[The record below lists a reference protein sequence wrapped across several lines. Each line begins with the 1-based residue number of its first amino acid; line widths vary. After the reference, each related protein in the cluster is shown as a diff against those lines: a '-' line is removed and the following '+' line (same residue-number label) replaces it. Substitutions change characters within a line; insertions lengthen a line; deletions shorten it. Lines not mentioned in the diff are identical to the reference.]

1 MRGRVR
7 MDAFKEF
14 MRECESEL
22 SAALDRLY
30 PWAKPK
36 DLKMAEP
43 PSIEFGELSSSIPF
57 ELAKG
62 SGRSPSEIAEELV
75 GEIISGGLK
84 LIGSVEAVRG
94 YVNFRARYGILTG
107 LIMEEARSRGPSY
120 GRPEPTHRQRIL
132 LEHTSVNPVHP
143 IHIGQAR
150 NPVLGDSLARLLK
163 AVGNE
168 VSVHFYIDDTGRQSA
183 IAAYGYEK
191 LGRPRPKGKPDE
203 FIGEIYAVTSC
214 LLEVRRLEELLGR
227 IGQGA
232 LEVKE
237 EMEEWRSIAKELEG
251 KFPETFAALSSAIA
265 GEDPEAEVEG
275 IIRGYE
281 RGEGWAKEVVRPA
294 VELCLEGFKGTLSRM
309 GIRFDSWD
317 WESELLWSGRVAKVL
332 EDLSSSPYVREEEGA
347 LILDAGRAVD
357 EMGLRPILGIGEEE
371 VPPLTL
377 TRADGTSLYT
387 TRDIAYSLWKFER
400 ADRAITVVGSEQ
412 SLAQLQL
419 RIALC
424 VLGRRDLAERYTH
437 FAYGLVELPGHKMSS
452 RRGRAISLDEVLD
465 EAVGRARREVSK
477 RSPAMGGEGLE
488 RVAQLIGAGAV
499 KYALVS
505 VEPNKKVAFTWD
517 RAVNFETNSA
527 PFLQYAH
534 ARACNILK
542 RAEAEG
548 IQISKPDYGL
558 LSEAPEKELIIT
570 IGKLPIRVEGAAGR
584 LAPDLIANYAND
596 LASKFNYFY
605 DNFPVI
611 RSEPE
616 GLRDAR
622 LALVDAFRITLG
634 NSLDLLGIEAPD
646 RM

>member
-1 MRGRVR
+1 M
-7 MDAFKEF
+7 AALKEF
-14 MRECESEL
+14 IKECEGEL

-30 PWAKPK
+30 PGASQK
-36 DLKMAEP
+36 DLRIAEP
-43 PSIEFGELSSSIPF
+43 PSSELGDLSSSISF
-57 ELAKG
+57 ELARRFGGK
-62 SGRSPSEIAEELV
+62 PLEIADRLAFD
-75 GEIISGGLK
+75 ISSRSLR
-84 LIGSVEAVRG
+84 LISSVEAVRG
-94 YVNFRARYGILTG
+94 YVNFRANYGILSR
-107 LIMEEARSRGPSY
+107 LIIEEARSRGRDY
-120 GRPEPTHRQRIL
+120 GKPEAPICQKIL

-150 NPVLGDSLARLLK
+150 NPVLGDSLARILR

-168 VSVHFYIDDTGRQSA
+168 VSVHFYIDDMGRQSA
-183 IAAYGYEK
+183 IAAYGYQK
-191 LGRPRPKGKPDE
+191 LGRPKPKGKPDE

-214 LLEVRRLEELLGR
+214 LLEIKRLERLIKRAGPDAPDGVKGEL
-227 IGQGA
+227 
-232 LEVKE
+232 
-237 EMEEWRSIAKELEG
+237 EEWLSIANELKG
-251 KFPETFAALSSAIA
+251 KYPETFAALSSALS
-265 GEDPEAEVEG
+265 GGDPEAEVEG

-281 RGEGWAKEVVRPA
+281 RGEVWAKEVIRSA
-294 VELCLEGFKGTLSRM
+294 VELCLEGFKETLGKM

-317 WESELLWSGRVAKVL
+317 WESDLLWSGRVAEVL
-332 EDLSSSPYVREEEGA
+332 KGLSSSPYVREEDGA
-347 LILDAGRAVD
+347 LILDANRAVD
-357 EMGLRPILGIGEEE
+357 EMGLRAILGIGGEE

-377 TRADGTSLYT
+377 TRSDGTSLYT

-400 ADRAITVVGSEQ
+400 ADRAITVIGSEQ
-412 SLAQLQL
+412 SLAQLHL

-424 VLGRRDLAERYTH
+424 ILGRRELAERYAH

-465 EAVGRARREVSK
+465 EAVRRAREEVLK
-477 RSPAMGGEGLE
+477 RSPALGEGDVD
-488 RVAQLIGAGAV
+488 RIAQLVGVGAV
-499 KYALVS
+499 KYALAS
-505 VEPNKKVAFTWD
+505 VEPSKNVTFTWD

-542 RAEAEG
+542 RAGLGG
-548 IQISKPDYGL
+548 IRISKPDYGL
-558 LSEAPEKELIIT
+558 LSGAAERELVMM
-570 IGKLPIRVEGAAGR
+570 IGKFPMIVEGAAER
-584 LAPDLIANYAND
+584 LAPDLIANYANE

-622 LALVDAFRITLG
+622 LALVDAFRIALG
-634 NSLDLLGIEAPD
+634 NALDLLGVEAPE

>member
-1 MRGRVR
+1 M
-7 MDAFKEF
+7 AALKEF
-14 MRECESEL
+14 VKECESEL

-30 PWAKPK
+30 PGSGPK
-36 DLKMAEP
+36 DLRIAEP
-43 PSIEFGELSSSIPF
+43 PSIELGELSSSISF
-57 ELAKG
+57 ELAKRFG
-62 SGRSPSEIAEELV
+62 GNPSGIAERLA
-75 GEIISGGLK
+75 GEISPRGLSLIS
-84 LIGSVEAVRG
+84 SVEAVRG
-94 YVNFRARYGILTG
+94 YVNFRANYNALTR
-107 LIMEEARSRGPSY
+107 LIIEEARSQGRDY
-120 GRPEPTHRQRIL
+120 GKTDALLRQRVL

-150 NPVLGDSLARLLK
+150 NPVLGDSLARLLR

-183 IAAYGYEK
+183 IAAYGYQK
-191 LGRPRPKGKPDE
+191 LGRPKPKGKPDE

-214 LLEVRRLEELLGR
+214 LLEIKRLERGIEPPGAGGLEGVGREL
-227 IGQGA
+227 
-232 LEVKE
+232 
-237 EMEEWRSIAKELEG
+237 EEWRSIAKELEG
-251 KFPETFAALSSAIA
+251 KYPETFAALSKALSS
-265 GEDPEAEVEG
+265 GDPEGEVEE

-281 RGEGWAKEVVRPA
+281 RGEAWAREVVRPA
-294 VELCLEGFKGTLSRM
+294 VELCLEGFKETLAKM
-309 GIRFDSWD
+309 GICFDSWD
-317 WESELLWSGRVAKVL
+317 WESDLLWSGRVAKVL
-332 EDLSSSPYVREEEGA
+332 GELSSSPYVREENGA
-347 LILDAGRAVD
+347 LILDANRAVD
-357 EMGLRPILGIGEEE
+357 EMGLRAILGIGEEE

-400 ADRAITVVGSEQ
+400 ADRAITVIGSEQ

-424 VLGRRDLAERYTH
+424 ILGKRELAERYTH

-465 EAVGRARREVSK
+465 EAVRRARQEVSK
-477 RSPAMGGEGLE
+477 RSPALGDEE
-488 RVAQLIGAGAV
+488 IDRIAQLIGVGAV
-499 KYALVS
+499 KYALAS
-505 VEPNKKVAFTWD
+505 VEPSKNVTFTWD

-542 RAEAEG
+542 RAESGG
-548 IQISKPDYGL
+548 IRISKPSYGL
-558 LSEAPEKELIIT
+558 LSGTAERELIIM
-570 IGKLPIRVEGAAGR
+570 IGKLPIVVERAAGR
-584 LAPDLIANYAND
+584 LAPDLIANYANE
-596 LASKFNYFY
+596 LAGKFNYFY

-611 RSEPE
+611 KSEPE

-622 LALVDAFRITLG
+622 LALVDAFRIALG
-634 NSLDLLGIEAPD
+634 NALHLLGIEAPE